1 MSLKEIEKL
10 KEKVLKDPNS
20 KLFVPLAEEYRK
32 EGMLDEAA
40 EVLLSGLE
48 RQPGYA
54 SARVALGK
62 IYLEKGMMAEARA
75 EFETV
80 IKAIPDNLFALKKLA
95 EIYRDTGEAQLALN
109 AFRKIYV
116 LNPKD
121 EEVYASI
128 KTLEDLLSRPP
139 VEEVPVQQPREE
151 FRMPEE
157 EAVAEPQLTVE
168 TSEESPELAIVEEA
182 AAPEE
187 PVPAM
192 PEDDL
197 QTFRGALFGEEKAAG
212 AEEELQISD
221 ETFGEDFAAEE
232 ATEEAEEEIGFGLP
246 EEITEETPVAEDIGN
261 AFEVSFE
268 EEAPTETADEIALE
282 EHEEM
287 AEETAAA
294 EDVSDAF
301 EVSFDEEVPAETVE
315 EIVAL
320 EEEPAEILPQAEAPS
335 TAESLQEA
343 DRLVGEGN
351 YAGAIRVYQEVLSVT
366 PDDKAILQRVEEL
379 KTLLKLMGKDKEVLI
394 SKLNAFLDSINKRHD
409 EFFRRS

>member
-20 KLFVPLAEEYRK
+20 KLFVPLADEYRK

-62 IYLEKGMMAEARA
+62 IYLEKGMVAEARA

-80 IKAIPDNLFALKKLA
+80 INAIPDNLFSLRKLA

-109 AFRKIYV
+109 TFRKIYAM
-116 LNPKD
+116 NPKD
-121 EEVYASI
+121 EEAHASI

-157 EAVAEPQLTVE
+157 EAVDELQLTVK
-168 TSEESPELAIVEEA
+168 THEESPDLAIVEEA
-182 AAPEE
+182 AASEE
-187 PVPAM
+187 PVSAM
-192 PEDDL
+192 PEDDF
-197 QTFRGALFGEEKAAG
+197 QSFRGALFGEENAAG
-212 AEEELQISD
+212 AEEELKISD

-232 ATEEAEEEIGFGLP
+232 VTEEAEEEIGFGLP
-246 EEITEETPVAEDIGN
+246 DEMTEETAVAEDIGE
-261 AFEVSFE
+261 AFEVSLE
-268 EEAPTETADEIALE
+268 EEAP
-282 EHEEM
+282 
-287 AEETAAA
+287 
-294 EDVSDAF
+294 
-301 EVSFDEEVPAETVE
+301 AETIE
-315 EIVAL
+315 EIFAL
-320 EEEPAEILPQAEAPS
+320 EEEPAEIQPQAEAPS

-394 SKLNAFLDSINKRHD
+394 SKLNAFLDSVNKRRD
-409 EFFRRS
+409 EFRRHS